1 MRKQESEFNVLTSQ
15 LLDLEHRYRLVE
27 EEMKRIQL
35 NAKESEENSAGR
47 AVEVEN
53 EHKKMSAELQ
63 NMDEEAGNLSKELE
77 RLKPVIED
85 KNAELAELKKALSI
99 SESQSRQMDDDNKSF
114 SRKIKTAQKQYASI
128 EIERG
133 KLRDQQE
140 NIKRVRGTEEERI
153 QNGENIAGKL
163 EIQLKELEEVIKEN
177 EEQCDITD
185 KKIKDVN
192 HLRQLEREEADRFI
206 LENRD
211 LQHNKGN
218 LFKKIDDLELQNKLV
233 DRKLDDIIGAIANR
247 DKDLNGI
254 SSKLGYAEDRKA
266 SAMDQL
272 RKIKIDNENLQAL
285 LDNYRDEANKE
296 KQLRNEEVAQKYR
309 LEEEKERLFRIAKN
323 KEFEAQS
330 AKRELEKYND
340 SHYQLLEEKSMISQ
354 ELEALKNH
362 AAVLESQNHNVS
374 CC

>member
-1 MRKQESEFNVLTSQ
+1 
-15 LLDLEHRYRLVE
+15 
-27 EEMKRIQL
+27 
-35 NAKESEENSAGR
+35 
-47 AVEVEN
+47 
-53 EHKKMSAELQ
+53 
-63 NMDEEAGNLSKELE
+63 
-77 RLKPVIED
+77 
-85 KNAELAELKKALSI
+85 
-99 SESQSRQMDDDNKSF
+99 MDDDNKSF

-218 LFKKIDDLELQNKLV
+218 LFKKIDDFELQNKLV
-233 DRKLDDIIGAIANR
+233 DRKLDDIIRAIANR

-309 LEEEKERLFRIAKN
+309 SVI
-323 KEFEAQS
+323 
-330 AKRELEKYND
+330 
-340 SHYQLLEEKSMISQ
+340 I
-354 ELEALKNH
+354 
-362 AAVLESQNHNVS
+362 
-374 CC
+374 C